1 MAVIGA
7 LELDRVWRLFRGR
20 SKQRAPTLPDG
31 VRIYAIGDV
40 HGRADLL
47 EQAFARID
55 ADIARRSG
63 SRMLQI
69 ALVLLGD
76 YVDRGPCSR
85 DVIERLI
92 ERGRTHI
99 LICLK
104 GNHERCLLEFLSDP
118 STLASWRQ
126 FGGLETLASYGLKP
140 RLDADA
146 TEGRELA
153 ESFAAVLPESHRAF
167 LEGLRLSY
175 CCGDFFFV
183 HAGVRPG
190 LPLSRQKEEDL
201 LWIRDDFLLCEE
213 DFGKVVVHG
222 HSPVLEPDVRPNR
235 INIDTGAYATGN
247 LTCIMIEK
255 DAIFVLSK
263 SP

>member
-1 MAVIGA
+1 MATTGA
-7 LELDRVWRLFRGR
+7 RGRDRVWRLFRKR
-20 SKQRAPTLPDG
+20 SKRTAPKLSNG

-55 ADIARRSG
+55 ADIARRPG
-63 SRMLQI
+63 SRAAQI
-69 ALVLLGD
+69 LLVLLGD
-76 YVDRGPCSR
+76 YVDRGRFSR
-85 DVIERLI
+85 EVVERLL
-92 ERGRTHI
+92 ERRRTHT

-104 GNHERCLLEFLSDP
+104 GNHERCLLEFLREP

-126 FGGLETLASYGLKP
+126 LGGRETLASYGVKP
-140 RLDADA
+140 PLDVDA
-146 TEGRELA
+146 AGSRELA
-153 ESFAAVLPESHRAF
+153 ERFAAALPESHRAF
-167 LEGLRLSY
+167 LEGLELSF

-213 DFGKVVVHG
+213 NFGKVVVHG
-222 HSPVLEPDVRPNR
+222 HTPVLEPDLRANR
-235 INIDTGAYATGN
+235 INIDTGAYATGK
-247 LTCIMIEK
+247 LTCIMIEE
-255 DAIFVLSK
+255 DAVFVL
-263 SP
+263 